1 MSAVATPERTA
12 KERVRRTRSRHR
24 TPNELAPIRISQL
37 AVHEYDL
44 DPACVSLVCPSCR
57 TWVPINRPNGQ
68 PGRTKL
74 VPHHTGRA
82 GTADPLVCKGGSHR
96 RVIID
101 VDAARWRRRLEEGV
115 AETNGIRPERVT
127 RKPKVAVAPA
137 VMQILSPLLDAKA
150 ALKMYEAHTR
160 GCAVCAPSGR
170 TRCADGGKLAHLV
183 AHKRRTEPA
192 RRAALTVKEE
202 LAEQREQGL
211 WLLRELKW
219 ASTAD
224 SVRRAD
230 LQKAH
235 DALVAML
242 QSLSPTKAG
251 GPQLNDW
258 ERADLMSAI
267 TLFATKA
274 EQLSR

>member
-1 MSAVATPERTA
+1 MSAVATAERTA

-24 TPNELAPIRISQL
+24 TPNELAPLRISLL
-37 AVHEYDL
+37 ATHEYDL
-44 DPACVSLVCPSCR
+44 DPACISLVCPSCR

-74 VPHHTGRA
+74 VPHHTEKA
-82 GTADPLVCKGGSHR
+82 GTADPVVCKGGSHR

-101 VDAARWRRRLEEGV
+101 VEVERWRRRLAEGV
-115 AETNGIRPERVT
+115 AQTNGRSANRVT
-127 RKPKVAVAPA
+127 RKPKVEVAPA

-150 ALKMYEAHTR
+150 ALKTYEAHTR
-160 GCAVCAPSGR
+160 NCATCAPSGR
-170 TRCADGGKLAHLV
+170 TRCADGSRLAHLV

-192 RRAALTVKEE
+192 RRAALTVREG

-230 LQKAH
+230 LQRAH

-242 QSLSPTKAG
+242 QSLTPEKAG

-267 TLFATKA
+267 TLLATKV

>member
-1 MSAVATPERTA
+1 MSAAATAERTA
-12 KERVRRTRSRHR
+12 KERVRRTRSRGR
-24 TPNELAPIRISQL
+24 NELAALRVSQI
-37 AVHEYDL
+37 AAHEYDL

-68 PGRTKL
+68 PGRTRL
-74 VPHHTGRA
+74 VPHHTAKA
-82 GTADPLVCKGGSHR
+82 GTADPAFCKDGSHR

-101 VDAARWRRRLEEGV
+101 VNVEQWQRRLEEGV
-115 AETNGIRPERVT
+115 AETDGRRSTRVT

-137 VMQILSPLLDAKA
+137 VMQILSPLLDAQA
-150 ALKMYEAHTR
+150 ALKLYEAHTK
-160 GCAVCAPSGR
+160 GCATCAPSGR
-170 TRCADGGKLAHLV
+170 DRCTDGGRLVHLV

-192 RRAALTVKEE
+192 HRAALTIREE

-211 WLLRELKW
+211 WLLRDLQW

-230 LQKAH
+230 IQRAH

-242 QSLSPTKAG
+242 RPLSPKKANS
-251 GPQLNDW
+251 PQLSDW
-258 ERADLMSAI
+258 ERADVMSAI
-267 TLFATKA
+267 AMLATKV